1 MSLLRPLRFYRAFT
15 YPLQCMNRLAQAC
28 VHSPA
33 VEGLFNEGWP
43 HDTPTTAGGNSGPSA
58 FASAFSHFKALKVP
72 AAVTFGTSKESFPA
86 TLLRL
91 DPTRVRHPRLGLS
104 AFTIISHILKD
115 PRLAAGQANRKDDFP
130 RLESAIRNRGDLI
143 RAWCSE
149 WIIDPAGGWTEIVEK
164 TEEIFWVASVLVG
177 ASSRPGYKPRM
188 DFFMMHALTS
198 AMFLPSLLEVLSPT
212 SRIQLLHSHF
222 RVMIGYWVSRGR

>member
-1 MSLLRPLRFYRAFT
+1 
-15 YPLQCMNRLAQAC
+15 MNRLAQAC

-43 HDTPTTAGGNSGPSA
+43 HETPTTAGGNSGPSA
-58 FASAFSHFKALKVP
+58 FASAFSHLKALKVP
-72 AAVTFGTSKESFPA
+72 AAVTFGASKESFAA

-91 DPTRVRHPRLGLS
+91 DSTRVRHPRLGLS

>member
-1 MSLLRPLRFYRAFT
+1 MDAHQTFQHSIYS
-15 YPLQCMNRLAQAC
+15 LAQAC
-28 VHSPA
+28 VHSA
-33 VEGLFNEGWP
+33 GVAGLFNEHWP
-43 HDTPTTAGGNSGPSA
+43 HSEAASSNNSAPTST
-58 FASAFSHFKALKVP
+58 FATAFSHFKALKVP
-72 AAVTFGTSKESFPA
+72 AAAVAAFSSPKESFAA

-91 DPTRVRHPRLGLS
+91 DPARQRQPRLGLS
-104 AFTIISHILKD
+104 AFTIIAHMLKD

-130 RLESAIRNRGDLI
+130 RLESAIRNRGELI
-143 RAWCSE
+143 AAWCAE

-164 TEEIFWVASVLVG
+164 TEEIFWVAAVLVG

-198 AMFLPSLLEVLSPT
+198 AMFLPSMLEVLSPT

-222 RVMIGYWVSRGR
+222 RVMIGYWISRGR

>member
-1 MSLLRPLRFYRAFT
+1 MPDVYS
-15 YPLQCMNRLAQAC
+15 LAQAC
-28 VHSPA
+28 VHSPG
-33 VEGLFNEGWP
+33 VEGLFNKGWP
-43 HDTPTTAGGNSGPSA
+43 HEESSSNTSSSST
-58 FASAFSHFKALKVP
+58 FANAFSNWRAIKVP
-72 AAVTFGTSKESFPA
+72 AVAAFSSSKESFVA
-86 TLLRL
+86 TLYRL
-91 DPTRVRHPRLGLS
+91 NPSRQRHPRLGLS
-104 AFTIISHILKD
+104 AFTIIAHILKD

-143 RAWCSE
+143 RAWCNE

-164 TEEIFWVASVLVG
+164 TEEIFWVASVLLG

-198 AMFLPSLLEVLSPT
+198 AMFLPSMLETLSPT

-222 RVMIGYWVSRGR
+222 RVMIGYWISRGR